1 MPNAEWRCA
10 RSIPARWYVRLRE
23 DGPWRRVRVV
33 VDLPLVRAVDLRY
46 VGGGYDVLPYELA
59 DAIRAS
65 RTTGLAYALTADG
78 FRPLAHDVD
87 PFAGAPMADDDPW
100 TGEQLRRAHARFV
113 RCKVRGWTAEPWA
126 AEGER
131 QYQRLRMRQR
141 RARQSAADSSTRSTH
156 VPTPI
161 LTTPTGSP
169 MLVSLTGQGEP
180 GRPDPPAQPGDT
192 LTAPENDC
200 QSERGQWSA

>member
-1 MPNAEWRCA
+1 MTDCPRC
-10 RSIPARWYVRLRE
+10 
-23 DGPWRRVRVV
+23 
-33 VDLPLVRAVDLRY
+33 
-46 VGGGYDVLPYELA
+46 ELA

-113 RCKVRGWTAEPWA
+113 RCKVRGWAAEPWA